1 VPQNVAVV
9 PEFLDDGGGVHGFP
23 GLAVAIFYLWHERNA
38 QGEGSSMELLIQ
50 RRKWQLPPQSQFQI
64 GGVSDTSSFNQS

>member
-1 VPQNVAVV
+1 
-9 PEFLDDGGGVHGFP
+9 
-23 GLAVAIFYLWHERNA
+23 
-38 QGEGSSMELLIQ
+38 MELLIQ